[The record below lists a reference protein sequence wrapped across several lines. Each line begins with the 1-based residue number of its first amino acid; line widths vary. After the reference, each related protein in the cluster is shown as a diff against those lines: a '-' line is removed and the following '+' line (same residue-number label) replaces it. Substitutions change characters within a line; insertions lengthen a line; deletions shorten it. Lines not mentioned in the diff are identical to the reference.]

1 MKVYGMF
8 PRHITDQSQRQD
20 HKGFMSLARFL
31 RRAMI
36 VRALRNEREFRS
48 GQPGRFI
55 LLVPPSF
62 EPKTMVSAARRALS
76 ECKPDLQDLF
86 EYDVDPVDA
95 ETSPL
100 WLEDLPVRLME
111 MPRYLLLTHSLDF
124 IPHRCRLGFDAVL
137 QMQPPTPAHWRAA
150 LKVCLGLAATNA
162 EIDRI
167 ARLPIDLVALATG
180 RRRSVTEIIDE
191 VEAAIAEDDAKEAR
205 SKEPNASSRQPR
217 SMTLQELSG
226 YGPAQT
232 WGLDLASDLAA
243 WKAGELAWA
252 DVDRGVLL
260 CGPPGTGKT
269 TFAAALAKSCDA
281 HLVAASVARWQ
292 ATGHLGDLLKAMRKA
307 FSEARKNAPSILF
320 IDEFDSIG
328 DRARFSDHHASYS
341 IQVVNGLLECIDG
354 LDDREGVVIVGA
366 CNNSEGIDPALLRS
380 GRLDRQID
388 ITLPD
393 EAARRAILRVHQP
406 DALDED
412 VVEKVASVT
421 DGWSGADI
429 EALCRRARRRAR
441 KERRAVML
449 ADFMAELP
457 EEIAVPD
464 DLVEVMAIHEAGH
477 AVVASALGRGIE
489 MIEINRTIRRD
500 HAGLGGQVT
509 LLQQPL
515 KRRSRASYLEEV
527 TILMAGIA
535 AEMVFFGDHAD
546 GAGAV
551 PGSDLQRATDV
562 ATAMEA
568 TMGFGPTLVYHDAQ
582 DAYSLDRLRRSDLK
596 LKGRVDATLKSC
608 LKTAKG
614 MISADRQAVEA
625 IAKHLV
631 RNGSMPG
638 HQVKSLMERQ
648 RTSAKRRAAM
658 QTTNVA

>member
-1 MKVYGMF
+1 MKAYAML
-8 PRHITDQSQRQD
+8 PRHITDQSQR
-20 HKGFMSLARFL
+20 HERKSFMSLARFL

-36 VRALRNEREFRS
+36 VRALRNEVAFRS

-55 LLVPPSF
+55 LLVPPGF

-111 MPRYLLLTHSLDF
+111 TSRYLLLTQRLDL

-150 LKVCLGLAATNA
+150 LKVCFGLAATNV

-180 RRRSVTEIIDE
+180 RRGSVSEIIDE
-191 VEAAIAEDDAKEAR
+191 VEAAIAEDDAKESR
-205 SKEPNASSRQPR
+205 SKEPEASSRQPR
-217 SMTLQELSG
+217 AMTLQELSG

-269 TFAAALAKSCDA
+269 TFAAALARSCDA

-292 ATGHLGDLLKAMRKA
+292 ATGHLGDLLKAMRKDFA
-307 FSEARKNAPSILF
+307 AARKHAPSILF

-366 CNNSEGIDPALLRS
+366 CNNSEGIDPALLRP

-388 ITLPD
+388 IPLPD
-393 EAARRAILRVHQP
+393 ETARRAILRVHQP
-406 DALDED
+406 DALDDD
-412 VVEKVASVT
+412 VVKKIASVT
-421 DGWSGADI
+421 EGWSGADL
-429 EALCRRARRRAR
+429 EALCRRVRRRAR
-441 KERRAVML
+441 KERRAVVL
-449 ADFMAELP
+449 DDFMVELP

-464 DLVEVMAIHEAGH
+464 DLLEVMAIHEAGH
-477 AVVASALGRGIE
+477 AVVASALGRGVE
-489 MIEINRTIRRD
+489 MIEINRTLRRE
-500 HAGLGGQVT
+500 HAGLGGHVT
-509 LLQQPL
+509 LQQQPL

-527 TILMAGIA
+527 TILMAGLA
-535 AEMVFFGDHAD
+535 AEIVFYGEHAD

-551 PGSDLQRATDV
+551 PGSDLQRATDL
-562 ATAMEA
+562 ATIME
-568 TMGFGPTLVYHDAQ
+568 TSMGFGTSLVFHDAQ
-582 DAYSLDRLRRSDLK
+582 DPFALDRLRRSDLK
-596 LKGRVDATLKSC
+596 LKGRIDSILKSC
-608 LKTAKG
+608 LKTATD

-625 IAKHLV
+625 IAKHLTKH
-631 RNGSMPG
+631 GAMSG
-638 HQVKSLMERQ
+638 HQVRTVMERQ
-648 RTSAKRRAAM
+648 RTSAKRRAAT
-658 QTTNVA
+658 QTANAA

>member
-1 MKVYGMF
+1 MKAYATF
-8 PRHITDQSQRQD
+8 PRHITDQSQRQE
-20 HKGFMSLARFL
+20 HKSFMSLARFL

-36 VRALRNEREFRS
+36 VRALRNEVAFRS

-111 MPRYLLLTHSLDF
+111 MPRYLLLTQSLDF

-180 RRRSVTEIIDE
+180 RRRSVSEIIDE
-191 VEAAIAEDDAKEAR
+191 VEAAIAEDDAKEAQ

-217 SMTLQELSG
+217 LMSLQELSG

-232 WGLDLASDLAA
+232 WGLDLASDLTA

-269 TFAAALAKSCDA
+269 TFAAALSKSCEA

-292 ATGHLGDLLKAMRKA
+292 ATGHLGDLLKAMRKDFA
-307 FSEARKNAPSILF
+307 EARKHAPSILF

-366 CNNSEGIDPALLRS
+366 CNHSDGIDPALLRS

-388 ITLPD
+388 IPLPD
-393 EAARRAILRVHQP
+393 ETARRAILRVHQP

-412 VVEKVASVT
+412 VAEKIASVT
-421 DGWSGADI
+421 DGWSGADL

-441 KERRAVML
+441 KERRAVVVG
-449 ADFMAELP
+449 DFMAELP
-457 EEIAVPD
+457 EEIIVPD
-464 DLVEVMAIHEAGH
+464 ELVEVMAIHEAGH
-477 AVVASALGRGIE
+477 AVVASALGRGVELIK
-489 MIEINRTIRRD
+489 INRTLRRK
-500 HAGLGGQVT
+500 HAGLGGHVT
-509 LLQQPL
+509 IQQQPL

-535 AEMVFFGDHAD
+535 AETVFFGENAD

-551 PGSDLQRATDV
+551 PGCDLQRATDL
-562 ATAMEA
+562 ATIMEA
-568 TMGFGPTLVYHDAQ
+568 SMGFGTSLVYHDAQ
-582 DAYSLDRLRRSDLK
+582 DPFALDRLRRSDLK
-596 LKGRVDATLKSC
+596 LKGRIDSVLKSC
-608 LKTAKG
+608 LKTATD

-625 IAKHLV
+625 IAKHLTKH
-631 RNGSMPG
+631 GAMSG
-638 HQVKSLMERQ
+638 HQVSTVMERQ
-648 RTSAKRRAAM
+648 RTSAKRRAAT
-658 QTTNVA
+658 QTANAA

>member
-1 MKVYGMF
+1 MKAYAVF
-8 PRHITDQSQRQD
+8 PRHITDQSQRQK
-20 HKGFMSLARFL
+20 HKSFMSLSRFL

-36 VRALRNEREFRS
+36 VRALRDEREFRC

-55 LLVPPSF
+55 LLVPPNF

-76 ECKPDLQDLF
+76 ECKPDLQDLY

-100 WLEDLPVRLME
+100 WLNDLPVRLME
-111 MPRYLLLTHSLDF
+111 MPRYLLLTQSLEF

-137 QMQPPTPAHWRAA
+137 QMHPPTPAHWRAA
-150 LKVCLGLAATNA
+150 LKVCLGLAATDG

-180 RRRSVTEIIDE
+180 RRKSVTEIIDE

-205 SKEPNASSRQPR
+205 SKEPSAPSRQPR
-217 SMTLQELSG
+217 AMTLQELAG

-269 TFAAALAKSCDA
+269 TFAAALAKSCEA

-328 DRARFSDHHASYS
+328 DRAKFSDHHASYS

-366 CNNSEGIDPALLRS
+366 CNNSDGIDPALLRP

-388 ITLPD
+388 IPLPD
-393 EAARRAILRVHQP
+393 ETARRAILRVHQP
-406 DALDED
+406 DALDDD
-412 VVEKVASVT
+412 VIEKVAPVT
-421 DGWSGADI
+421 DGWSGADL
-429 EALCRRARRRAR
+429 EALCRRSRRRAR
-441 KERRAVML
+441 KERRAVTL
-449 ADFMAELP
+449 DDFMAELP
-457 EEIAVPD
+457 VEIAVPD

-477 AVVASALGRGIE
+477 AVVASALGRGVE

-500 HAGLGGQVT
+500 HAGPGGHVT
-509 LLQQPL
+509 IEQQPL
-515 KRRSRASYLEEV
+515 KRQSRASYLEEV

-535 AEMVFFGDHAD
+535 AETVFYGEHAD

-551 PGSDLQRATDV
+551 RGSDLQRSTDLATI
-562 ATAMEA
+562 ME
-568 TMGFGPTLVYHDAQ
+568 TSMGFGTSLVYHDAQ

-596 LKGRVDATLKSC
+596 LKGRIDSILKSC
-608 LKTAKG
+608 LKTATD

-625 IAKHLV
+625 IAKHLTKHGAMSGQQV
-631 RNGSMPG
+631 RTM
-638 HQVKSLMERQ
+638 MERK
-648 RTSAKRRAAM
+648 RTSTKRRAVT

>member
-1 MKVYGMF
+1 MKAYATF
-8 PRHITDQSQRQD
+8 PRHITDQSQRQE
-20 HKGFMSLARFL
+20 HKSFMSLARFL
-31 RRAMI
+31 RRAII

-76 ECKPDLQDLF
+76 KCKPDLQDLF

-150 LKVCLGLAATNA
+150 LKVCLGLAATNG

-180 RRRSVTEIIDE
+180 RRRSVSEIINE
-191 VEAAIAEDDAKEAR
+191 VEAAIAEDDAKESR
-205 SKEPNASSRQPR
+205 SKQPDASSRQPR
-217 SMTLQELSG
+217 LMTLQELAG
-226 YGPAQT
+226 YGAAKS

-243 WKAGELAWA
+243 WKAGALAWA

-269 TFAAALAKSCDA
+269 TFAAALARSCDA

-292 ATGHLGDLLKAMRKA
+292 ATGHLGDLLKAMRKDFA
-307 FSEARKNAPSILF
+307 EARKHAPSILF

-366 CNNSEGIDPALLRS
+366 CNDSDGIDPALLRP

-388 ITLPD
+388 IPLPD
-393 EAARRAILRVHQP
+393 EEARRAILRVHQT
-406 DALDED
+406 DALADD
-412 VVEKVASVT
+412 VVEKIASVT
-421 DGWSGADI
+421 DGWSGADL

-441 KERRAVML
+441 KERRAVTL
-449 ADFMAELP
+449 DDFMAELP
-457 EEIAVPD
+457 QEIAVPD
-464 DLVEVMAIHEAGH
+464 DLVDVMAIHEAGH
-477 AVVASALGRGIE
+477 AVVASALGRGVE

-500 HAGLGGQVT
+500 HAGLGGHVT
-509 LLQQPL
+509 IQQQPL

-535 AEMVFFGDHAD
+535 AETVFYGEHAD

-551 PGSDLQRATDV
+551 PGSDLQRATDL
-562 ATAMEA
+562 ATIME
-568 TMGFGPTLVYHDAQ
+568 TSMGFGSSLVYHDAQ

-596 LKGRVDATLKSC
+596 LKGRVDAILKSC
-608 LKTAKG
+608 LKTAKD
-614 MISADRQAVEA
+614 IVSADRQAVEA

-648 RTSAKRRAAM
+648 RTSAKRCGAA
-658 QTTNVA
+658 QTKNVA

>member
-1 MKVYGMF
+1 MKAYAKF
-8 PRHITDQSQRQD
+8 PRHITDQSQRHE
-20 HKGFMSLARFL
+20 HKSFMSLARFL

-36 VRALRNEREFRS
+36 VRALRNEVAFRS

-55 LLVPPSF
+55 LLVPPTF
-62 EPKTMVSAARRALS
+62 EPKALASAARRVLS
-76 ECKPDLQDLF
+76 ECKADLKDLY
-86 EYDVDPVDA
+86 EYDVDPVDTD
-95 ETSPL
+95 TSSI

-137 QMQPPTPAHWRAA
+137 QMRPPTPAHWRAA
-150 LKVCLGLAATNA
+150 LKVCIGLAATNV

-167 ARLPIDLVALATG
+167 SRLPIDLVALATG

-191 VEAAIAEDDAKEAR
+191 VEAAIAEDDAKEAQ
-205 SKEPNASSRQPR
+205 SKAANAPSRQPR
-217 SMTLQELSG
+217 SMTLQELAG
-226 YGPAQT
+226 YGAAKS

-243 WKAGELAWA
+243 WKAGALAWA

-269 TFAAALAKSCDA
+269 TFAAALARSCDA

-328 DRARFSDHHASYS
+328 DRAKFSDHHASYS

-366 CNNSEGIDPALLRS
+366 CNDSDGIDPALLRP

-388 ITLPD
+388 IPLPD
-393 EAARRAILRVHQP
+393 EEARRAILRVHQT
-406 DALDED
+406 DALADD
-412 VVEKVASVT
+412 VVEKIASVT
-421 DGWSGADI
+421 DGWSGADL

-441 KERRAVML
+441 KKRRAVRL
-449 ADFMAELP
+449 DDFMAELP
-457 EEIAVPD
+457 EEIVVPD

-489 MIEINRTIRRD
+489 MIEINRTLRRE
-500 HAGLGGQVT
+500 HAGLGGHVT
-509 LLQQPL
+509 IQQQPL

-535 AEMVFFGDHAD
+535 AEIVFFGDHAD

-551 PGSDLQRATDV
+551 RGSDLQRATDL
-562 ATAMEA
+562 ATIME
-568 TMGFGPTLVYHDAQ
+568 TSMGFGTSLVYHDAQ
-582 DAYSLDRLRRSDLK
+582 DPFALDRLRRSDPK
-596 LKGRVDATLKSC
+596 LKGRVDSILKSC
-608 LKTAKG
+608 LKNATDL
-614 MISADRQAVEA
+614 ISADRQAVEA
-625 IAKHLV
+625 IAKHLI
-631 RNGSMPG
+631 RHGSMPG
-638 HQVKSLMERQ
+638 HQVKPLIERQ
-648 RTSAKRRAAM
+648 RKAGKRRAAIKAV
-658 QTTNVA
+658 NAA

>member
-1 MKVYGMF
+1 
-8 PRHITDQSQRQD
+8 
-20 HKGFMSLARFL
+20 
-31 RRAMI
+31 
-36 VRALRNEREFRS
+36 
-48 GQPGRFI
+48 
-55 LLVPPSF
+55 
-62 EPKTMVSAARRALS
+62 MVSAARRALS

-95 ETSPL
+95 ETSSI
-100 WLEDLPVRLME
+100 WLKDLPIRLME

-150 LKVCLGLAATNA
+150 LKVCLGLAATNS
-162 EIDRI
+162 EIDHI
-167 ARLPIDLVALATG
+167 SRLPIDLVALATG
-180 RRRSVTEIIDE
+180 RRRSVSEIIDE
-191 VEAAIAEDDAKEAR
+191 VEAAIAEDDAKESR
-205 SKEPNASSRQPR
+205 SKQPDASSRQPR
-217 SMTLQELSG
+217 LMTLQELSG

-243 WKAGELAWA
+243 WKAGDLAWA

-269 TFAAALAKSCDA
+269 TFAAALSKSCDA

-292 ATGHLGDLLKAMRKA
+292 ATGHLGDLLKAMRKDFA
-307 FSEARKNAPSILF
+307 EARKHAPSILF

-366 CNNSEGIDPALLRS
+366 CNQSEGIDPALLRS

-388 ITLPD
+388 IALPD

-412 VVEKVASVT
+412 VAEKVASVT
-421 DGWSGADI
+421 EGWSGADL

-441 KERRAVML
+441 KERRAVVL
-449 ADFMAELP
+449 EDFMAELP
-457 EEIAVPD
+457 EQIAVPD

-477 AVVASALGRGIE
+477 AVVASALGRGVE
-489 MIEINRTIRRD
+489 MIEINRTIRRN
-500 HAGLGGQVT
+500 AGLGGHVT
-509 LLQQPL
+509 LQQQPL
-515 KRRSRASYLEEV
+515 KRRPHASYLEEI

-535 AEMVFFGDHAD
+535 AETVFYGEHAD

-551 PGSDLQRATDV
+551 YGSDLQRATDL
-562 ATAMEA
+562 ATIME
-568 TMGFGPTLVYHDAQ
+568 TSMGFGTSLVYHDAQ
-582 DAYSLDRLRRSDLK
+582 DPFALDRLRRSDLK
-596 LKGRVDATLKSC
+596 LKGRVDAILKAS
-608 LKTAKG
+608 LKNAKDL
-614 MISADRQAVEA
+614 ISVDRQAVEA

-631 RNGSMPG
+631 RHGSMPG
-638 HQVKSLMERQ
+638 RQVKPLIDRQ
-648 RTSAKRRAAM
+648 RKAGTRRAAIKAVNA
-658 QTTNVA
+658 T

>member
-1 MKVYGMF
+1 MKAYATF
-8 PRHITDQSQRQD
+8 PRHITDQSQRQE
-20 HKGFMSLARFL
+20 HKSFMSLSRFL

-62 EPKTMVSAARRALS
+62 EPKTMVSTARRALS
-76 ECKPDLQDLF
+76 ECQPDLQDLY

-150 LKVCLGLAATNA
+150 LKVCLGLTATNG

-180 RRRSVTEIIDE
+180 RRRSVTEIIEE
-191 VEAAIAEDDAKEAR
+191 VEAAIAEDDAKDAQ
-205 SKEPNASSRQPR
+205 SKDPKASLRQPR
-217 SMTLQELSG
+217 SMALQELSG
-226 YGPAQT
+226 YGLAQS

-307 FSEARKNAPSILF
+307 FSEARKHAPSILF

-328 DRARFSDHHASYS
+328 DRSRFSDHHASYS

-366 CNNSEGIDPALLRS
+366 CNNSEGIDPALLRP

-388 ITLPD
+388 IPLPD

-406 DALDED
+406 DALDDD

-421 DGWSGADI
+421 DGWSGADL

-441 KERRAVML
+441 KDRRAVVRG
-449 ADFMAELP
+449 DFMAELP
-457 EEIAVPD
+457 EEIIVPD
-464 DLVEVMAIHEAGH
+464 ELVEVMAIHEAGH
-477 AVVASALGRGIE
+477 AVVASALGRGVE
-489 MIEINRTIRRD
+489 MIEINRTIRRN
-500 HAGLGGQVT
+500 AGLGGHVT
-509 LLQQPL
+509 LQQQPL

-535 AEMVFFGDHAD
+535 AEAVFFGEHAD

-551 PGSDLQRATDV
+551 TGSDLQRATDV

-568 TMGFGPTLVYHDAQ
+568 TIGFGPTLVYHDAQ
-582 DAYSLDRLRRSDLK
+582 DAYSLDRVRRSDLK
-596 LKGRVDATLKSC
+596 LKGRVDAILKSC
-608 LKTAKG
+608 LKTAKD
-614 MISADRQAVEA
+614 MVSSDRRAVEA
-625 IAKHLV
+625 IAKHLIQH
-631 RNGSMPG
+631 GSMPG
-638 HQVKSLMERQ
+638 PQVRTMMKKQ
-648 RTSAKRRAAM
+648 GTSAKRRAAT
-658 QTTNVA
+658 QTANAA